1 MNPFD
6 TTETFP
12 KSLPDSS
19 EVIYYTMLG
28 LGDQIVCIGLANFL
42 TKKYSKVYVPTKTQY
57 FKMMQYCYKNNS
69 KIEVFEV
76 SGRNEKGG
84 CSNYPGVNHLQE
96 KTKLPTIHSGHSKGC
111 HPKYPWPFYTN
122 NDFDYSIS
130 FDHFYLPKE
139 GKEDQEMFE
148 HLMNIYNVS
157 GDYILVGGECSE
169 RSYDLK
175 IDSKL
180 PQVHLKVSED
190 LHSNIFF
197 YQKLIRE
204 AKEIHLIDSAYLHLA
219 ERIRNKKG
227 MLYYHGHRGHRT
239 TLYNPKES
247 IRV

>member
-6 TTETFP
+6 RFNKFP
-12 KSLPDSS
+12 KSLPNSS
-19 EVIYYTMLG
+19 EVIYYSHLG
-28 LGDQIVCIGLANFL
+28 LGDQIICIGLVNFL
-42 TKKYSKVYVPTKTQY
+42 TKKYSKIYVPTKTQY
-57 FKMMQYCYKNNS
+57 FKMMKYCYKDNP
-69 KIEVFEV
+69 KIEVFEIW
-76 SGRNEKGG
+76 RERA
-84 CSNYPGVNHLQE
+84 GVHDLQK

-111 HPKYPWPFYTN
+111 HPKYPWPFYTR

-130 FDHFYLPKE
+130 FDYFYLPKE

-204 AKEIHLIDSAYLHLA
+204 AKETHLIDSAYLHLA

-239 TLYNPKES
+239 TLYNSKES
-247 IRV
+247 VRV

>member
-84 CSNYPGVNHLQE
+84 CSDYPGVNHLQE
-96 KTKLPTIHSGHSKGC
+96 KSSNVGS
-111 HPKYPWPFYTN
+111 
-122 NDFDYSIS
+122 DFVRSSI
-130 FDHFYLPKE
+130 L
-139 GKEDQEMFE
+139 
-148 HLMNIYNVS
+148 
-157 GDYILVGGECSE
+157 
-169 RSYDLK
+169 
-175 IDSKL
+175 
-180 PQVHLKVSED
+180 
-190 LHSNIFF
+190 
-197 YQKLIRE
+197 LIC
-204 AKEIHLIDSAYLHLA
+204 
-219 ERIRNKKG
+219 
-227 MLYYHGHRGHRT
+227 
-239 TLYNPKES
+239 
-247 IRV
+247 